1 MEVEVISSLPLT
13 KKIIAMKIEIIIA
26 LIGATTTLLS
36 VILTRLFT
44 LRYSKVK
51 IRQTEIF
58 NIKEEMELYRKMLN
72 DTKEYLAETT
82 EKLKE
87 ANKKIEELS
96 QEIDKL
102 KLINL
107 KLEGDIKNLRML
119 LKRYENKQQW

>member
-119 LKRYENKQQW
+119 LKRY